1 MAWALTMSVGLGDSE
16 AVEGEGPAVIPDPSG
31 LRGSCHL
38 PCAWGTGCVCGV
50 GGGSTPEDSLLTLP
64 WLLLSELGPL
74 NNPDPHP
81 GALSGP
87 GSEMAKPARLTPLTV

>member
-1 MAWALTMSVGLGDSE
+1 MSVGLGDSE
-16 AVEGEGPAVIPDPSG
+16 AVEGEGPAVILDPSG
-31 LRGSCHL
+31 LRGSCHYL
-38 PCAWGTGCVCGV
+38 VHGAQGVCVGWGW
-50 GGGSTPEDSLLTLP
+50 GSTPEDSLLTLP

-87 GSEMAKPARLTPLTV
+87 GSEVAKPARLAPLTV